1 MKRAMEVMVWFYEN
15 FDNFSP
21 LIQDE
26 DGDDN
31 DGEKDDSDGVESKH
45 MEELKDKRPR
55 CSQELSIIEDELFPR
70 EDEPPAVQKESSP
83 FFTDWRPASFT
94 GERRPPKKEHVFFEE
109 AEFFSKERPAVRREQ
124 LAFKEGRPTI
134 KEERSA
140 LENLASVSQE
150 ERSILKEKR
159 RIIRKARSPSKT
171 GRSTIKEEPSTLEKE
186 GPTQLEAI
194 LEPFHFTGLV
204 EPIPP
209 EAPDLLLPEEIVG
222 AAQVKHL
229 FPTNSRL
236 NK

>member
-15 FDNFSP
+15 FNNFSP

-26 DGDDN
+26 HGDGDD
-31 DGEKDDSDGVESKH
+31 GQKDHNGGVESKNR
-45 MEELKDKRPR
+45 EELKDERPYI
-55 CSQELSIIEDELFPR
+55 QKLIIEDELFPR

-83 FFTDWRPASFT
+83 FLKDWRPASLT
-94 GERRPPKKEHVFFEE
+94 EESRPPKKEQVFFEE

-134 KEERSA
+134 KEERSP
-140 LENLASVSQE
+140 LENLPSVSKE
-150 ERSILKEKR
+150 ERSTLKEKR
-159 RIIRKARSPSKT
+159 RIRKARSPSKT

-186 GPTQLEAI
+186 GPTRLEAI
-194 LEPFHFTGLV
+194 LGRFHFAGPV

-209 EAPDLLLPEEIVG
+209 VDPDLLLPEEIVG
-222 AAQVKHL
+222 APSQVKHL
-229 FPTNSRL
+229 FSTDSRL